1 MRWQRAQHVLVEETG
16 DDLAPA
22 VNPTVTSRT
31 TRNDHYATTRESTTS
46 TYMYLE
52 CTCHNPP
59 LRAEDESGQHFSDL
73 PRIRAE
79 LADRETVAAEP
90 DYYAPTGNDDYDM
103 AAYFRAHSAHFLA
116 AHPSAA
122 SSSGMSAASTAPGRV
137 MDNQM
142 DIQMDNQMDNDEIS

>member
-1 MRWQRAQHVLVEETG
+1 
-16 DDLAPA
+16 
-22 VNPTVTSRT
+22 
-31 TRNDHYATTRESTTS
+31 
-46 TYMYLE
+46 MYLE

-116 AHPSAA
+116 AHPECCIII
-122 SSSGMSAASTAPGRV
+122 R
-137 MDNQM
+137 
-142 DIQMDNQMDNDEIS
+142 DECGVDRTRGA